1 MASEISI
8 EARKM
13 ITSFCKSRRE
23 ELGISQE
30 HLAHLVGVT
39 KCTIY
44 RFEHG
49 KFPPSFDMV
58 LDIMRHLE
66 LFFFVSEKED
76 GSEWSELMRNRWG
89 QNDNP
94 N

>member
-1 MASEISI
+1 MSSKIAQ

-13 ITSFCKSRRE
+13 IASHLTERRE

-39 KCTIY
+39 KGTIY
-44 RFEHG
+44 RFENG

-58 LDIMRHLE
+58 LDIVRALD
-66 LFFFVSEKED
+66 LYFFVSEKEN
-76 GSEWSELMRNRWG
+76 GSDWSELMRNRWG
-89 QNDNP
+89 QNDSP